1 MHDIFGHIMLAIGD
15 IDFLT
20 SDQIMIAIF
29 HRLGFDAGQIS
40 AGLRLGQIH
49 CAGPAAFDH
58 WRDKQVLMFGRCRFL
73 QGVNLSLG

>member
-15 IDFLT
+15 VDFLT

-40 AGLRLGQIH
+40 TGLWLGQIH

-58 WRDKQVLMFGRCRFL
+58 WRDKQFLMFGRCRFL
-73 QGVNLSLG
+73 QGVNLSLC